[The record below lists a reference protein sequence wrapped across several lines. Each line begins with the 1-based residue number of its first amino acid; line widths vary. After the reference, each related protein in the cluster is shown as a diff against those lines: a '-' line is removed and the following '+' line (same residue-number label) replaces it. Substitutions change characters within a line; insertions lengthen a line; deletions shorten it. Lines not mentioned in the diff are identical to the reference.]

1 MLDGQENTL
10 QVAAPPKTYTHV
22 PRGQGTIDSFLQSC
36 EGKRQASASHTQ
48 PLLDP
53 DLVERSMH
61 VVSSDVSREP
71 DTGMR
76 FDGQNYPPQIGE
88 NLNRDFDRVEYDT
101 SAMPSDSKRK
111 RLF

>member
-10 QVAAPPKTYTHV
+10 HVAAPPKTYTHL
-22 PRGQGTIDSFLQSC
+22 PRGQARLDSFLKSAPSC
-36 EGKRQASASHTQ
+36 VGPSTSASAPE

-61 VVSSDVSREP
+61 VVSSDIS
-71 DTGMR
+71 GN
-76 FDGQNYPPQIGE
+76 GQAYPPPVGA
-88 NLNRDFDRVEYDT
+88 NLKRNFDRAEYDA
-101 SAMPSDSKRK
+101 SEMPSDNKRK